1 MVILEHILVL
11 VKMSLSGCIDDKPSW
26 VVDAVKRERWEQ
38 EARREMAEKK
48 LEQLQG
54 GGGPIDMRTA
64 LTQEVLE
71 SVANFDVV
79 PPPPPPPGGPSFIPA
94 SMESAS
100 TTVTEE
106 EDAAAEIDRLIQET
120 KE

>member
-1 MVILEHILVL
+1 MCVFAQTALDQVGGMKTISRS
-11 VKMSLSGCIDDKPSW
+11 KSLGCGPLLHH
-26 VVDAVKRERWEQ
+26 REAPED
-38 EARREMAEKK
+38 
-48 LEQLQG
+48 
-54 GGGPIDMRTA
+54 DMRTA

-94 SMESAS
+94 SMESAF